1 MLDTATAS
9 VTYTHEQRST
19 HAPPLPTP
27 VGTSSLTQARLQEL
41 LDYDPGTGI
50 FRWKVDRYRVKAGDV
65 AGSIDA
71 SGYMKIVIDQTQYY
85 AHRLAWLY
93 VYGQFPDSFISP
105 IGEKTDNRIS
115 NLRLATDAQNQHK
128 RKIRIDS
135 STGIKGLSFHYQ
147 HLSYQ
152 AQVMC
157 DGKLY
162 QKGFSFSRYGS
173 LELAEQAAIEWLR
186 AKREELHGEFANHG

>member
-1 MLDTATAS
+1 MLDTATAG
-9 VTYTHEQRST
+9 VTHTHGST

-27 VGTSSLTQARLQEL
+27 VGTSSLTQARLQEV
-41 LDYDPGTGI
+41 LDYDPETGI
-50 FRWKVDRYRVKAGDV
+50 FRWKVDRHRVKAGDL

-115 NLRLATDAQNQHK
+115 NLRLTTDAQNQHK
-128 RKIRIDS
+128 RRIRIDS
-135 STGIKGLSFHYQ
+135 STGIKGLSFHCQ
-147 HLSYQ
+147 HLVYQ

-162 QKGFSFSRYGS
+162 QKAFSFSKHGS
-173 LELAEQAAIEWLR
+173 LNAAKQAAKEWLR